1 MRACRA
7 LRIRIPDDVSL
18 VGFGDLPYSE
28 LTAPSLSTVNLFATE
43 LGTNAAELL
52 HDYLTSGQPP
62 RSTVLATSLVVRE
75 STGPGPRPA

>member
-1 MRACRA
+1 
-7 LRIRIPDDVSL
+7 
-18 VGFGDLPYSE
+18 
-28 LTAPSLSTVNLFATE
+28 VNLFATE

-75 STGPGPRPA
+75 STGPAPGRA